1 MLLAIKYE
9 VFTFPGAFSRYCS
22 FHSMY
27 NWVYSISDSFFGR
40 LPLVT
45 AWVLWKLLA
54 HIYIYTKSP
63 HPVLPRFKTLAHASK
78 TRSSNKHIVI
88 MQTCWVSY
96 PADTHEDCLSPGH
109 CHAQASLAACSKLR
123 LNKLLD
129 ILRLSLSPQPRLN
142 RQRIVMRRKLPARV

>member
-1 MLLAIKYE
+1 MRSLH
-9 VFTFPGAFSRYCS
+9 FPERSADTVAFIVCTIESTA
-22 FHSMY
+22 FLIHSLDAY
-27 NWVYSISDSFFGR
+27 HLSLHGSCENYS
-40 LPLVT
+40 
-45 AWVLWKLLA
+45 